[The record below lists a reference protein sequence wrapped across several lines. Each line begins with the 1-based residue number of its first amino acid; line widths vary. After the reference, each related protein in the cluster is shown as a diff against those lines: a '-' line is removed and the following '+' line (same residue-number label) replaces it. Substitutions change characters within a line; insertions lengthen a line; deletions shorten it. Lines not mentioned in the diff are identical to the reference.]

1 MQRSD
6 ELSGSELGQQVLR
19 ELICNQNKGNKK
31 SDKKKPTARLAVVT
45 SSPKKKAP
53 RRKSSASGSLNLGE
67 LERAAK
73 VISKAKGIIAQ
84 ADGKKR

>member
-6 ELSGSELGQQVLR
+6 ELSGSELRQQVLR
-19 ELICNQNKGNKK
+19 ELICNPKGGKK
-31 SDKKKPTARLAVVT
+31 TSKKKPTARLAVVT